1 LFGLDLQNTK
11 EYKKIKMNEKGQT
24 SAVLI
29 IVVSLLLGVIG
40 LLVYQNL
47 QLQKIVQNNNNQI
60 TNKTEAEI
68 PSVYPTQ
75 PETTSTPSATP
86 KSQAKSNIPAGWL
99 TYKNEKYGFQISY
112 PPTYKALTDKNN
124 LYGWPKAVVLIYSG
138 GQSYDLPIEVW
149 DSVAEYQTKYKNEPK
164 LTVKKIGDKYITLVN
179 VNESPEVD
187 QIISTF
193 STIE

>member
-1 LFGLDLQNTK
+1 MK
-11 EYKKIKMNEKGQT
+11 EKGQA

-29 IVVSLLLGVIG
+29 IVVFLLLGVIG

-47 QLQKIVQNNNNQI
+47 QLQKIVQNNNNQT

-68 PSVYPTQ
+68 PEILPYQ

-86 KSQAKSNIPAGWL
+86 ESQANIPTGWL

-149 DSVAEYQTKYKNEPK
+149 NSVAEYQAKYKNEPN

-179 VNESPEVD
+179 VNQTPEVD

-193 STIE
+193 QTTE

>member
-1 LFGLDLQNTK
+1 MKG
-11 EYKKIKMNEKGQT
+11 KGQA

-29 IVVSLLLGVIG
+29 IVIFLLLGVIG

-47 QLQKIVQNNNNQI
+47 QLQKLIQNNTRQS
-60 TNKTEAEI
+60 NKTEAEMPEI
-68 PSVYPTQ
+68 LPSQ

-86 KSQAKSNIPAGWL
+86 KSQANIPTGWL

-149 DSVAEYQTKYKNEPK
+149 NSVAEYQAKYKNEPN

-179 VNESPEVD
+179 VNQTPEVD

-193 STIE
+193 QTTE

>member
-1 LFGLDLQNTK
+1 MKG
-11 EYKKIKMNEKGQT
+11 KGQA
-24 SAVLI
+24 SAILI
-29 IVVSLLLGVIG
+29 IVIFLLLGVIG

-47 QLQKIVQNNNNQI
+47 QLQKLIQNNTRQS
-60 TNKTEAEI
+60 NKTEAEMPEI
-68 PSVYPTQ
+68 LPSQ

-86 KSQAKSNIPAGWL
+86 KSQANIPTGWL
-99 TYKNEKYGFQISY
+99 TYKNEKYSFQISY

-149 DSVAEYQTKYKNEPK
+149 NSVAEYQAKYKNEPN

-179 VNESPEVD
+179 ANQNPEVD

-193 STIE
+193 SITE